1 MRRLKLV
8 KYHTLK
14 ITVKKRA
21 KTAKG
26 YLTPDGHFGDSL

>member
-14 ITVKKRA
+14 TPA
-21 KTAKG
+21 KNTANTAKG
-26 YLTPDGHFGDSL
+26 YLTPDGHSGDSL